1 MALTDAQKVDARRW
15 MGYPV
20 LGDGETDDVYSSG
33 AFSVSLSSRLDTL
46 TAAEETALV
55 DAFMTPIAALETAVT
70 TAGDNLDTLKAGPWE
85 ANPNEVSQRT
95 ALYKQWRRDMCAFLG
110 FAPGPAL
117 GAGGGMRI
125 VRC

>member
-1 MALTDAQKVDARRW
+1 MALTDTQKVNARRW

-20 LGDGETDDVYSSG
+20 LGADQTDDVYSSG
-33 AFSVSLSSRLDTL
+33 LYSVSLNSRLDAL
-46 TAAEETALV
+46 TAIEETALV
-55 DAFMTPIAALETAVT
+55 DAFLTPIASLETAIT

-85 ANPNEVSQRT
+85 ANPHEINQRT
-95 ALYKQWRRDMCAFLG
+95 GLYKQWRRDLCAFLG
-110 FAPGPAL
+110 FEPGPSL